1 MNNSRINVLL
11 WLMGTLYFLL
21 GLNTLLG
28 FFLAEKDLMFAIML
42 MVNAAIY
49 LFGLLENPENLNR
62 RAAHLLVGS
71 FFSFLISLFKI
82 FILIGLWLSGIV
94 ENMCMLS
101 IPVANILVIF
111 SGIVASFIYAA
122 TRKLFD

>member
-1 MNNSRINVLL
+1 MSSSRIDFLL
-11 WLMGTLYFLL
+11 WLMGTLYLLL
-21 GLNTLLG
+21 GLNTLTG

-42 MVNAAIY
+42 LVNSAIY
-49 LFGLLENPENLNR
+49 FFGLLENPENLNR

-71 FFSFLISLFKI
+71 FFSFLLSFFKI

-101 IPVANILVIF
+101 IPTANILVIF
-111 SGIVASFIYAA
+111 LGTVATFIYDA